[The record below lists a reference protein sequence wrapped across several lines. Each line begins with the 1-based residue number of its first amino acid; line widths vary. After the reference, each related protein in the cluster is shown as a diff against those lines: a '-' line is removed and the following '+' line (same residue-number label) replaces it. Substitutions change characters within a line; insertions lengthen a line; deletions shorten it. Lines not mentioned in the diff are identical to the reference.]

1 MSPSFR
7 PKTPTSAVT
16 PLLAIAACGLFDPRI
31 AHEPICR
38 RDFHARYIKAYVI
51 DIDFHTQ
58 TVICQPVFE
67 QLKDERLNVFYDKMV
82 ITPGCRSNTFGIPS
96 VEENAIFVKNVANAN
111 TMRSR
116 LNDLVEMASLP
127 RVSEVA
133 SHLQRWRW
141 SYRHLGGSRVDGSL

>member
-1 MSPSFR
+1 MGRLPARTRHRPPQVPSRCHPHFAR
-7 PKTPTSAVT
+7 KHQTSAVT
-16 PLLAIAACGLFDPRI
+16 PLLAIAACGLFDPRLS
-31 AHEPICR
+31 HEPIRR

-51 DIDFHTQ
+51 DVDFHTQ
-58 TVICQPVFE
+58 TVVCQPAFE
-67 QLKDERLNVFYDKMV
+67 QLKDERFNLFYDKMV

-116 LNDLVEMASLP
+116 LNDLLEMASLP

-133 SHLQRWRW
+133 SHL
-141 SYRHLGGSRVDGSL
+141 